1 MLEKLYKNDFMSHLE
16 NKVEPRSRF
25 STWTFIH
32 PVTELE
38 AFRTRMVLVIEKYLA
53 SKLWCSPLIYIKV
66 SFELRRQAWLAG
78 RGGRVVAAPLVA
90 SKNIDGK

>member
-1 MLEKLYKNDFMSHLE
+1 M
-16 NKVEPRSRF
+16 
-25 STWTFIH
+25 I
-32 PVTELE
+32 
-38 AFRTRMVLVIEKYLA
+38 LVIQKYLA

-66 SFELRRQAWLAG
+66 SFELRRQAWLAA